1 MTKDKN
7 NKLSTIGMILGAIG
21 LVIAVSYFWV
31 GPSTPEVPIEERI
44 AEKIVSIRDTTLD
57 RLMGKAL
64 PTPPQQSSFNEER
77 LVIAATSVLGCLAII
92 FAVFGFARRESTRPC
107 MSAAMLGI
115 AVIAFPFIIS
125 AINMAFALMALVAL
139 AAAIAMFFG

>member
-1 MTKDKN
+1 MEKYKN
-7 NKLSTIGMILGAIG
+7 NKLSLIGMILGAIG
-21 LVIAVSYFWV
+21 FVVAVSYFWA
-31 GPSTPEVPIEERI
+31 GPSTPEVPLEARI

-57 RLMGKAL
+57 RLLGKTAA
-64 PTPPQQSSFNEER
+64 TPAPQSSFNEQR
-77 LVIAATSVLGCLAII
+77 LVVTATSVLGCLAII
-92 FAVFGFARRESTRPC
+92 FAVFGFARRESARSC

-125 AINMAFALMALVAL
+125 AINMAFALMAAVAL